1 MGASSIDSKSA
12 LIAGGTAAAV
22 TYYLSKRHFD
32 NKTIQLRKE
41 KYDRDQKER
50 TAQNATRQDSGLP
63 NGVKL
68 EGFQSDNVYLQDLEH
83 LGKYFASEGEGIKN
97 LMELGGHHA
106 EYNKLIGPEECILA
120 NIRRGPGSTAVTR
133 AFVRAGPRKELHFN
147 PKKVNAAIVTC
158 GGLCPGLNNVIR
170 EITRSLF
177 YLYGIEG
184 KCYGIVGGYSGFY
197 DPKTPPI
204 ELTPDTVRHI
214 HNKGGTMLGSSRGGF
229 DIDKIVDF
237 IKKKDIRQLYVIGGD
252 GTHRGA
258 FKIHETCM
266 ELGLHVAVAGI
277 PKTIDN
283 DVDYIDRSFGFIT
296 SVEQAQEAIRAA
308 KTEAMCNLPNGIGI
322 VKLMGRSSG
331 YIAAHA
337 TLGSGD
343 VDLCLVPEVPIVL
356 DGEKGCLPH
365 VWERV
370 KQKGYAVIVV
380 AEGAGEELLGESTET
395 DASGNKKLP
404 MIGEFLKSEIGKYF
418 KGRGEEATVKYIDPS
433 YMIRSVPAN
442 ATDSLY
448 CMQLGQNAVHGTMA
462 GYTGFSVGLLN
473 NKMCLLPIPE
483 LVATSPRQMDA
494 RGRTW
499 ERILGITRQPNT
511 VETGKRSKTGSIL
524 CR

>member
-1 MGASSIDSKSA
+1 MGASSIDSKSV
-12 LIAGGTAAAV
+12 LIAGSISAAV
-22 TYYLSKRHFD
+22 TYYLSKRHFE

-41 KYDRDQKER
+41 KYERDQKER

-83 LGKYFASEGEGIKN
+83 LGKYFASEGEGIEN
-97 LMELGGHHA
+97 VMVRA
-106 EYNKLIGPEECILA
+106 NCEYNKLIGPKECILA
-120 NIRRGPGSTAVTR
+120 NIRRGPGDSTVTR
-133 AFVRAGPRKELHFN
+133 AFVRAGPRKDLHFN
-147 PKKVNAAIVTC
+147 PKTVNAAIVTC

-177 YLYGIEG
+177 YLYGIQG

-237 IKKKDIRQLYVIGGD
+237 IKKKNIRQLYVIGGD

-296 SVEQAQEAIRAA
+296 SVEQAQDAIRAA

-331 YIAAHA
+331 YIAA
-337 TLGSGD
+337 
-343 VDLCLVPEVPIVL
+343 
-356 DGEKGCLPH
+356 
-365 VWERV
+365 
-370 KQKGYAVIVV
+370 Q
-380 AEGAGEELLGESTET
+380 
-395 DASGNKKLP
+395 
-404 MIGEFLKSEIGKYF
+404 
-418 KGRGEEATVKYIDPS
+418 
-433 YMIRSVPAN
+433 
-442 ATDSLY
+442 
-448 CMQLGQNAVHGTMA
+448 
-462 GYTGFSVGLLN
+462 
-473 NKMCLLPIPE
+473 
-483 LVATSPRQMDA
+483 
-494 RGRTW
+494 
-499 ERILGITRQPNT
+499 
-511 VETGKRSKTGSIL
+511 
-524 CR
+524 